1 MVDSLIQ
8 VFADVLEIDPAVLN
22 DDSSPDNVQGWDSLS
37 AMKLVAA
44 IEEKFN
50 VRLSTRE
57 IMKMSTIGRARK
69 ALQNKNVPV

>member
-1 MVDSLIQ
+1 
-8 VFADVLEIDPAVLN
+8 VFAEVLEIDPGTLN
-22 DDSSPDNVQGWDSLS
+22 DDSSPDNVKEWDSLS

-50 VRLSTRE
+50 IRLSTRE

-69 ALQNKNVPV
+69 TLQDKKVTI

>member
-8 VFADVLEIDPAVLN
+8 VFADILEIDPAVLN
-22 DDSSPDNVQGWDSLS
+22 DDSSPDNVQEWDSLS

-69 ALQNKNVPV
+69 TLQNKNVPV

>member
-1 MVDSLIQ
+1 MSDPLIQ
-8 VFADVLEIDPAVLN
+8 VFAEVLEIDPGTLN
-22 DDSSPDNVQGWDSLS
+22 DDSSPDNVKEWDSLS

-50 VRLSTRE
+50 IRLSTRE

-69 ALQNKNVPV
+69 TLQDKKVTI

>member
-1 MVDSLIQ
+1 
-8 VFADVLEIDPAVLN
+8 
-22 DDSSPDNVQGWDSLS
+22 VQEWDSLS

>member
-22 DDSSPDNVQGWDSLS
+22 DDSSPDNVQKWDSLS

-69 ALQNKNVPV
+69 TLQSKNVPV